1 MPIYTSPRTRSWE
14 EDLMD
19 RFSWLLRFA
28 LCATLLVSPALA
40 QTAQTTQT
48 AQPGTPAPS
57 KTVMTG
63 ETLNVQLFNV
73 TPTTAVTLAFQGL
86 RFAGPARPRPGSEAA
101 VAGVTFQG
109 NTLVFSPPQ
118 RSVPVGQFSTV
129 AFSVPIRMLGQI
141 SGTATVHKPV
151 VVTLATSRGF
161 VCTQDG
167 PSTIPASPT
176 VLPAATPGDR

>member
-1 MPIYTSPRTRSWE
+1 
-14 EDLMD
+14 MD

-73 TPTTAVTLAFQGL
+73 TWGL
-86 RFAGPARPRPGSEAA
+86 ER
-101 VAGVTFQG
+101 
-109 NTLVFSPPQ
+109 
-118 RSVPVGQFSTV
+118 RSGKAIAPLF
-129 AFSVPIRMLGQI
+129 
-141 SGTATVHKPV
+141 
-151 VVTLATSRGF
+151 
-161 VCTQDG
+161 
-167 PSTIPASPT
+167 
-176 VLPAATPGDR
+176 

>member
-1 MPIYTSPRTRSWE
+1 
-14 EDLMD
+14 MD
-19 RFSWLLRFA
+19 RFSWLVRLA
-28 LCATLLVSPALA
+28 LCAALLVSPVVA
-40 QTAQTTQT
+40 QT
-48 AQPGTPAPS
+48 AQPGTAAQS

-151 VVTLATSRGF
+151 VVTLSTSRGF

-167 PSTIPASPT
+167 PFTIPASPT
-176 VLPAATPGDR
+176 VVPAATPDNR